1 MSIQGILYE
10 KGGRVVTIDRNEGIE
25 RAAELMHEHR
35 ITALP
40 VTDGR
45 TVVGI
50 LSSREIVDGLARH
63 GSRLSA
69 LLVSD
74 LMRRDFV
81 RISSQESLKRVMA
94 MMTRQRATHI
104 PVFSGEHLVGIVSL
118 GDVVKQRLE
127 DLEMESNVL
136 RDAYIAA
143 H

>member
-10 KGGRVVTIDRNEGIE
+10 KGGRVITVDRNEGIE
-25 RAAELMHEHR
+25 RAAELMHENR

-40 VTDGR
+40 VTDGGS
-45 TVVGI
+45 VVGI

-69 LLVSD
+69 LHISD

-81 RISSQESLKRVMA
+81 RTSPQESLKRVMA
-94 MMTRQRATHI
+94 MMTHHRTAHV

-118 GDVVKQRLE
+118 GDVVKHRLE
-127 DLEMESNVL
+127 DLELESNVL

>member
-10 KGGRVVTIDRNEGIE
+10 KGGRVITIDRNEGIE
-25 RAAELMHEHR
+25 RATELMREHR

-45 TVVGI
+45 GVVGI
-50 LSSREIVDGLARH
+50 LSSREIIDGLARY
-63 GSRLSA
+63 GSRLTA
-69 LLVSD
+69 LPVSD

-81 RISSQESLKRVMA
+81 RTSPQESLKRVTA
-94 MMTRQRATHI
+94 LMTRHRATHI
-104 PVFSGEHLVGIVSL
+104 PVFSGEHVVGIVSL
-118 GDVVKQRLE
+118 GDVVKHRLE
-127 DLEMESNVL
+127 DLELESNVL